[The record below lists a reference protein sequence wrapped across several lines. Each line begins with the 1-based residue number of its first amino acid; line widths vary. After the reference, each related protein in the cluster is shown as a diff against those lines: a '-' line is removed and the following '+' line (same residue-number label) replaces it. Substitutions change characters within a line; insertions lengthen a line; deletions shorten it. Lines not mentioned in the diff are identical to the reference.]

1 MFIERGEI
9 VEVIRL
15 TYPFTKQLQ
24 SERQVMAI
32 GYFDGVHVG
41 HQEVIRKAVFAA
53 KQEQMISSIMT
64 FDPHPR
70 EVLGDSPQAVSYIT
84 PLEEKLELFA
94 ACGLERTY
102 ILTFDR
108 TLSQLTPE
116 QFIHEVLIA
125 LHVNTVVVGFNFTYG
140 HLGRGTVDMLREIGG
155 ETLDVIVVRPFH
167 MDNLKVSSTVIRQN
181 LHAGNM
187 KSVTQLL
194 GRPYS
199 MTGIVARGLG
209 RGSTIGI
216 PTANIEPRGNY
227 IIPKTGV
234 YAVKVNV
241 HGATYDGVMNVGFK
255 PTFDDNPAKPTI
267 EAHILGFNQSIYGEL
282 IKIDW
287 VDYIRAEQKFASID
301 MLVNQI
307 HADIREA
314 VEILVN
320 YPK

>member
-1 MFIERGEI
+1 
-9 VEVIRL
+9 
-15 TYPFTKQLQ
+15 
-24 SERQVMAI
+24 
-32 GYFDGVHVG
+32 
-41 HQEVIRKAVFAA
+41 
-53 KQEQMISSIMT
+53 MISSIMT

-70 EVLGDSPQAVSYIT
+70 EVLGHNPQAVSYIT
-84 PLEEKLELFA
+84 PLEEKLEHFA

-125 LHVNTVVVGFNFTYG
+125 LHVSTVVVGFNFTYG

-155 ETLDVIVVRPFH
+155 EALDVIEVRPFH
-167 MDNLKVSSTVIRQN
+167 MDNLKVSSTVIREN
-181 LHAGNM
+181 LHAGKM
-187 KSVTQLL
+187 KNVAQLL

-199 MTGIVARGLG
+199 MTGLVVQGLG
-209 RGSTIGI
+209 RGRTIGI

-241 HGATYDGVMNVGFK
+241 GGATYDCVLNVGFK

-267 EAHILGFNQSIYGEL
+267 EAHILRFNQSIYGEL
-282 IKIDW
+282 VIIEW

-301 MLVNQI
+301 QLVNQI
-307 HADIREA
+307 HADISRA
-314 VEILVN
+314 VEILEN
-320 YPK
+320 YPL